1 MLDSISVKGIEKS
14 LDSSLK
20 GKLNIEIKECS
31 ESTNDDVK
39 NLARIGGT
47 EGSVII
53 ACRQTCG
60 KGRLGRAFFSPDNT
74 GVYMSLLL
82 RPDLKPED
90 ATLITTAA
98 AVSVCKALSQMGV
111 NNSAIKWVN
120 DVYLNDKKVCGILT
134 EAGFDASGK
143 LSFAVLGVGLNMY
156 EPAGGFPDDIKNIAG
171 AVFSEKQE
179 GLEDRFIAG
188 FLNAFYEF
196 YVDITSK
203 KHIAEYKRLCFLYGR
218 EVDVIKGDSVRQ
230 ARVSGLDDNCGLIVE
245 YADGEKDVLT
255 SGEVSLKVKK

>member
-1 MLDSISVKGIEKS
+1 
-14 LDSSLK
+14 
-20 GKLNIEIKECS
+20 
-31 ESTNDDVK
+31 
-39 NLARIGGT
+39 
-47 EGSVII
+47 
-53 ACRQTCG
+53 
-60 KGRLGRAFFSPDNT
+60 
-74 GVYMSLLL
+74 MSLLL

-134 EAGFDASGK
+134 EAGFDSSGK

-156 EPAGGFPDDIKNIAG
+156 EPTSGFPDEIKDIAG
-171 AVFSEKQE
+171 AVFSEKKE

>member
-1 MLDSISVKGIEKS
+1 MSV
-14 LDSSLK
+14 
-20 GKLNIEIKECS
+20 
-31 ESTNDDVK
+31 
-39 NLARIGGT
+39 
-47 EGSVII
+47 
-53 ACRQTCG
+53 
-60 KGRLGRAFFSPDNT
+60 
-74 GVYMSLLL
+74 LL
-82 RPDLKPED
+82 RPQIKPEK
-90 ATLITTAA
+90 AVMITTAA
-98 AVSVCKALSQMGV
+98 AVSVCEALEKVGAS
-111 NNSAIKWVN
+111 SASIKWVN
-120 DVYLNDKKVCGILT
+120 DIFVNRKKVCGILT
-134 EAGFDASGK
+134 EAGFDSNGK

-156 EPAGGFPDDIKNIAG
+156 EPTSGFPDEIKDIAG